1 MEKEIVFRVCRI
13 IFVILFLVVVVFLR
27 KNVLE
32 SYSDARE
39 TVNSLSNSLKVID
52 VSQSNN
58 KYTLTVINYGF
69 ETKKFTIL
77 LASDEE
83 STISNDKVNYTVV
96 RNGEQVMTSKLNDDG
111 QIAKDVLEVN
121 QTSTYEIKFWLDDDF
136 GDYGKF
142 SSRLVLI

>member
-32 SYSDARE
+32 SYSDVRE

-77 LASDEE
+77 LASDEK
-83 STISNDKVNYTVV
+83 STISNDKVNYTLV

-136 GDYGKF
+136 ENYGKF